1 MADKKHVYES
11 KTERVELLMPPHI
24 NGSGR
29 LFGGKLMEWIDIT
42 AAVTAR
48 RHSECNVTTASVDK
62 LDFLSPAFED
72 DTLVLKGKITYVG
85 RTSMEVKVNTFIEK
99 LSGERKKINT
109 AYLTM
114 VALDKNGNP
123 TEVPGLICD
132 TKKEQEEFEASEK
145 RRMLRKERK
154 VKGF

>member
-1 MADKKHVYES
+1 MEKQKHVYES
-11 KTERVELLMPPHI
+11 KTERVEVLMPQHI

-48 RHSECNVTTASVDK
+48 RHSEHNVTTASVDK
-62 LDFLSPAFED
+62 LDFMAPAFED

-85 RTSMEVKVNTFIEK
+85 KTSMEVKVNTFVEK

-114 VALDKNGNP
+114 VAIDKDGKP
-123 TEVPGLICD
+123 TEVPRLICD
-132 TKKEQEEFEASEK
+132 TKSERDEYEAGEK
-145 RRMLRKERK
+145 RRLLRKERK
-154 VKGF
+154 AEGF